1 MLCRISIYKLK
12 LDAYQ
17 MIGQKKENEHRILLS
32 YTYAKYNLIG
42 TVRMRIHR
50 NKTTN

>member
-12 LDAYQ
+12 LGAYQ

-42 TVRMRIHR
+42 TVRISM
-50 NKTTN
+50 NLQE